1 MTTSI
6 DTQSAEAQARTQDA
20 ESGASLE
27 KVRDLL
33 FGVQMRDYD
42 RKFARLEERLAKE
55 TSDVR
60 EDVKKRLASI
70 EQLIRTE
77 IEALSDRIRGE
88 QDERSK
94 AVKELSRQIEETARA
109 FEQKCGQLDDQMA
122 RGLREVRQ
130 QLHEQGKRLSDDIRQ
145 QADDIVARL
154 VRETQELRT
163 DKADRATLAALL
175 NDMAMRLTDDLRL
188 PAPADAGRG

>member
-6 DTQSAEAQARTQDA
+6 DTHSTEAQARTQDA
-20 ESGASLE
+20 EGGASLE

-94 AVKELSRQIEETARA
+94 AVKDLSRQIEETART

-154 VRETQELRT
+154 VRESQELRT

-188 PAPADAGRG
+188 APPADADRG

>member
-6 DTQSAEAQARTQDA
+6 DTHTTEAQTRTQDVD
-20 ESGASLE
+20 SGASLE

-33 FGVQMRDYD
+33 FGVQMRDYE
-42 RKFARLEERLAKE
+42 RKFARLEERLSKE
-55 TSDVR
+55 TADVR
-60 EDVKKRLASI
+60 EDVRKRLASI

-77 IEALSDRIRGE
+77 IEALSDRLKGE

-94 AVKELSRQIEETARA
+94 TVQDLSRQIEETARA

-122 RGLREVRQ
+122 RGLRDVRQ
-130 QLHEQGKRLSDDIRQ
+130 QLHEQGQRLTDDLRQ

-154 VRETQELRT
+154 VRESQELRT

-175 NDMAMRLTDDLRL
+175 NDMAMRLTDDLRV
-188 PAPADAGRG
+188 PAPTDAGRG

>member
-6 DTQSAEAQARTQDA
+6 DTQSTEAQARTQDA
-20 ESGASLE
+20 EGGASLE

-33 FGVQMRDYD
+33 FGVQMRDYE

-94 AVKELSRQIEETARA
+94 AVKDLSRQIEETART

-154 VRETQELRT
+154 VRESQELRT
-163 DKADRATLAALL
+163 DKADRAMLAALL

-188 PAPADAGRG
+188 APPADADRG

>member
-94 AVKELSRQIEETARA
+94 AVKDLSRQIEETART

-154 VRETQELRT
+154 VRESQELRT
-163 DKADRATLAALL
+163 DKADRAMLAALL

-188 PAPADAGRG
+188 APPADADRG

>member
-6 DTQSAEAQARTQDA
+6 DTQSSDTQARTQDV

-33 FGVQMRDYD
+33 FGVQMRDYE
-42 RKFARLEERLAKE
+42 RKFLRLEERLAKE

-60 EDVKKRLASI
+60 EDVKKRLASL

-77 IEALSDRIRGE
+77 LETLSDRLKGE

-94 AVKELSRQIEETARA
+94 AGKDLSRQLEETART

-122 RGLREVRQ
+122 RGLRETRQ
-130 QLHEQGKRLSDDIRQ
+130 QLHEQGQRLSDDIRQ

-154 VRETQELRT
+154 IRESHELRT

-175 NDMAMRLTDDLRL
+175 TDMAMRLTEDLRL
-188 PAPADAGRG
+188 PAPADAARG

>member
-42 RKFARLEERLAKE
+42 RKFARLEERLVKE
-55 TSDVR
+55 SSDVR
-60 EDVKKRLASI
+60 EDVRKRLASI

-77 IEALSDRIRGE
+77 IEALSDRLKGE
-88 QDERSK
+88 QGERSN
-94 AVKELSRQIEETARA
+94 AVKDLSRQIEETARA

-130 QLHEQGKRLSDDIRQ
+130 QLHEQGQQLSDDLRQ
-145 QADDIVARL
+145 QADAIVARL
-154 VRETQELRT
+154 VRESQELRS

-188 PAPADAGRG
+188 AAPADAGRG

>member
-6 DTQSAEAQARTQDA
+6 DTQSSDTQARTQDV

-33 FGVQMRDYD
+33 FGVQMRDYE
-42 RKFARLEERLAKE
+42 RKFLRLEERLAKE

-60 EDVKKRLASI
+60 EDVKKRLASL

-77 IEALSDRIRGE
+77 LETLSDRLKGE

-94 AVKELSRQIEETARA
+94 AGKDLSRQLEETART

-122 RGLREVRQ
+122 RGLREARQ
-130 QLHEQGKRLSDDIRQ
+130 QLHEQGQRLSDDIRQ

-154 VRETQELRT
+154 IRESHELRT

-175 NDMAMRLTDDLRL
+175 TDMAMRLTEDLRL
-188 PAPADAGRG
+188 PAPADAARG